1 MLKRMQTA
9 LIGLMVSLIIVWG
22 VPPAQACV
30 EGLAWGMPLEQV
42 HAHLGEVHQANTTH
56 PERFFA
62 RNVMLDRLPVSQVTF
77 DLTPDAG
84 LQSLAYEFA
93 IDDMTEVLA
102 GLRARH
108 GSPLSTSSTDQ
119 QQNEQ
124 VWVWNTGEDLITA
137 VKRDGRTHQQ
147 FVIAYRPSRLRP
159 EIL

>member
-1 MLKRMQTA
+1 MLNRLQAA
-9 LIGLMVSLIIVWG
+9 LISLMASLIILWG
-22 VPPAQACV
+22 LQPVQACV
-30 EGLAWGMPLEQV
+30 EGLAWGMPLDQV
-42 HAHLGEVHQANTTH
+42 HAHLGEIHQANTTH

-108 GSPLSTSSTDQ
+108 GQPLSTNLEHDNI
-119 QQNEQ
+119 NEQ
-124 VWVWNTGEDLITA
+124 IWICNTGEDLITA
-137 VKRDGRTHQQ
+137 VKQDVPGQQ
-147 FVIAYRPSRLRP
+147 TFLISYKPSRLRP
-159 EIL
+159 ETL